1 MIPAADAPMTP
12 GADAPMIPDAD
23 VQAIPVD
30 AVPGSGW
37 HLGMFLGI
45 FITLVSSPETEMGLL
60 SV

>member
-37 HLGMFLGI
+37 HLGAILEI
-45 FITLVSSPETEMGLL
+45 LITLISSAGTK
-60 SV
+60 

>member
-30 AVPGSGW
+30 AC
-37 HLGMFLGI
+37 
-45 FITLVSSPETEMGLL
+45 LL
-60 SV
+60 YTSDAADE